1 MNAGNVQM
9 CFSRVSDNN
18 GTHSGQGCCGP
29 VMADTGSGQLTDSK
43 QRSHIL
49 EGLMR
54 GVKAV

>member
-1 MNAGNVQM
+1 MYKCAAPRFV
-9 CFSRVSDNN
+9 DNN
-18 GTHSGQGCCGP
+18 GTQWGKGCCGP

-54 GVKAV
+54 GVEAA